1 MRFCFPCC
9 EYRGS
14 FPQTAHLNR
23 NSCAITQSGSH
34 AYTSQEI
41 HLLFIS
47 NERMG
52 QNAIC
57 VIIWDFHTQWWGKT
71 KKHHCHVITLYNC
84 GAQKSIHNAQHIKLW
99 GAWATKKPGNQV
111 FPNLPPSCI
120 CLCMIWLI
128 LKRPRVP
135 DEADNEC
142 MLSISLAKLFLS
154 ILYLPSPS
162 IRCHIILIII

>member
-23 NSCAITQSGSH
+23 NSCATTQSGSH

-71 KKHHCHVITLYNC
+71 KASLSCNHSLQLWCAEKHPQCTTHQTVRCMSY
-84 GAQKSIHNAQHIKLW
+84 
-99 GAWATKKPGNQV
+99 KKTRQSGFSQSSSV
-111 FPNLPPSCI
+111 
-120 CLCMIWLI
+120 
-128 LKRPRVP
+128 
-135 DEADNEC
+135 
-142 MLSISLAKLFLS
+142 
-154 ILYLPSPS
+154 LYLSLHDLADFEAS
-162 IRCHIILIII
+162 SCSWWSRQWVYVVHITGKIIFKHFIFAFTF